1 MVDDGDAQVKIF
13 LAAACN
19 AGNHTGGNAD
29 LDEQ

>member
-19 AGNHTGGNAD
+19 AGNHIAD
-29 LDEQ
+29 LDQQ